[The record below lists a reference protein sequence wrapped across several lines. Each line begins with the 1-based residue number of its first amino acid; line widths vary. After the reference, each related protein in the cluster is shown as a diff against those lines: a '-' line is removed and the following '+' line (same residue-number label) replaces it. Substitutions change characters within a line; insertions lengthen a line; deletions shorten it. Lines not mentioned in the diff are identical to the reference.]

1 MKKWTVIL
9 FRVFV
14 KSKPGVYSYYVNIYY
29 SAQFVKLSI
38 EKVSP
43 SIFAEYK
50 EVQCSKMY

>member
-14 KSKPGVYSYYVNIYY
+14 KSKPGVYSYYINIYY